1 MFQAAFLF
9 KAFIQSRSMLLGLTD
24 QWTQQVTCSVGCKTS
39 WERQTECLD
48 SMPTL
53 SSGSRTSPSGKTG
66 MLDAPF
72 LHGAE
77 PRINMLQGYNKRG
90 GNELETERNLV
101 VAGPLQAA
109 CEGLS
114 PERSQSLARCQGKP
128 GAKLKVASQEAEVA
142 VFSQL
147 SSPNNPACCDPSP
160 QTALGGT
167 WQAPQRDAD
176 MPFTRCCLNTA
187 PPAGFISL
195 KQFMNKAN
203 KHVS

>member
-1 MFQAAFLF
+1 MSKLEIRPYFVSQAAFLF
-9 KAFIQSRSMLLGLTD
+9 KAFIHSRSMLLGLTD
-24 QWTQQVTCSVGCKTS
+24 QWTQQVRCSVGCKTS

-48 SMPTL
+48 SMSTL

-90 GNELETERNLV
+90 DNKLGTQRNLV
-101 VAGPLQAA
+101 VVGPSQAA
-109 CEGLS
+109 CKGLS

-128 GAKLKVASQEAEVA
+128 GAKLKVASQEAEAA

-147 SSPNNPACCDPSP
+147 SSPSNPACCDPSP
-160 QTALGGT
+160 QRAQRHLK
-167 WQAPQRDAD
+167 APDR
-176 MPFTRCCLNTA
+176 
-187 PPAGFISL
+187 PPSVILTCHLQGVA
-195 KQFMNKAN
+195 
-203 KHVS
+203 